1 MKFGLVVAGILAV
14 CCSTSA
20 VATTLKLAPEIDLL
34 VVDGKNMS
42 GSLLKGADSLELNS
56 GQHQILFKVAKPL
69 PTEPTVLYTSP
80 PLVVVF
86 NTRNVRSV
94 AIKLPVIDTER
105 EGHKFS
111 KNPVYQLIGDNGRA
125 LAVRHDIL
133 QQENL
138 NKAPTLEMAMAT
150 YNVGQYT
157 ASVPAFATIPPSPVS
172 AVPGTTI
179 AVAGTNTS
187 PKSMT
192 LQGENIAEQ
201 MLQYWFLQ
209 ADPETQQRFLLWTK
223 KNPSR
228 NQEPQ
233 HTP

>member
-14 CCSTSA
+14 CCSASA
-20 VATTLKLAPEIDLL
+20 LATTLKLAPEIDLL

-69 PTEPTVLYTSP
+69 LTDPKVLYASP

-86 NTRNVRSV
+86 NTRNTRSV

-105 EGHKFS
+105 DGNKFS
-111 KNPVYQLIGDNGRA
+111 KNPTFQLIGDDGRP
-125 LAVRHDIL
+125 LSVRHDVL
-133 QQENL
+133 HQENL
-138 NKAPTLEMAMAT
+138 NNAATLETAMAI
-150 YNVGQYT
+150 YNVGKYS
-157 ASVPAFATIPPSPVS
+157 ASVPSFATIPPSTVS

-179 AVAGTNTS
+179 AVAGTNATQ
-187 PKSMT
+187 KT
-192 LQGENIAEQ
+192 TRLQGENVAEQ

-209 ADPETQQRFLLWTK
+209 ADAETQQRFLIWAK
-223 KNPSR
+223 KTSAK
-228 NQEPQ
+228 
-233 HTP
+233 

>member
-14 CCSTSA
+14 CFSA
-20 VATTLKLAPEIDLL
+20 SALATTLKLAPEIDLL

-69 PTEPTVLYTSP
+69 PAEPKILYTSP

-94 AIKLPVIDTER
+94 AIKLPVIDSER
-105 EGHKFS
+105 DGHKFS
-111 KNPVYQLIGDNGRA
+111 KKPEFQLIGDNGRP
-125 LAVRHDIL
+125 LTVRHDVL
-133 QQENL
+133 HEENL
-138 NKAPTLEMAMAT
+138 GAAITLETAMAT
-150 YNVGQYT
+150 YNVGQHS
-157 ASVPAFATIPPSPVS
+157 ASVPSFATIQPSPAS

-179 AVAGTNTS
+179 AVAGTNAAQKT
-187 PKSMT
+187 T
-192 LQGENIAEQ
+192 RLQGENVAEQ

-209 ADPETQQRFLLWTK
+209 ADAETQQRFLIWAKKPPTK
-223 KNPSR
+223 
-228 NQEPQ
+228 
-233 HTP
+233 

>member
-14 CCSTSA
+14 CCSASA
-20 VATTLKLAPEIDLL
+20 LATTLKLAPEIDLL

-69 PTEPTVLYTSP
+69 PTDPNVLYASP

-86 NTRNVRSV
+86 NTRNTRSV

-105 EGHKFS
+105 DGNKFS
-111 KNPVYQLIGDNGRA
+111 KNPTFQLIGDDGHP
-125 LAVRHDIL
+125 LPVRHDVL
-133 QQENL
+133 HQENL
-138 NKAPTLEMAMAT
+138 NKAATLETAMAI
-150 YNVGQYT
+150 YNVGKYT
-157 ASVPAFATIPPSPVS
+157 ASVPSFATIPPSTVS

-179 AVAGTNTS
+179 AVAGTNTTQ
-187 PKSMT
+187 KT
-192 LQGENIAEQ
+192 TRLQGENIAEQ

-209 ADPETQQRFLLWTK
+209 ADAETQQRFLIWAK
-223 KNPSR
+223 KSSIK
-228 NQEPQ
+228 
-233 HTP
+233 

>member
-1 MKFGLVVAGILAV
+1 MKFGLVVVGILAV
-14 CCSTSA
+14 CCSASA
-20 VATTLKLAPEIDLL
+20 IATTLKLAPEIDLL

-69 PTEPTVLYTSP
+69 PADPKVLYASP

-105 EGHKFS
+105 DGHKFS
-111 KNPVYQLIGDNGRA
+111 KNPIYQLIGDNGRP
-125 LAVRHDIL
+125 LSVRHDVL
-133 QQENL
+133 HQDNL
-138 NKAPTLEMAMAT
+138 NTASTLETAMAS
-150 YNVGQYT
+150 YNVGQFS
-157 ASVPAFATIPPSPVS
+157 ASVPSFATIPPSTVS

-179 AVAGTNTS
+179 AVAGTNTAQNTTS
-187 PKSMT
+187 
-192 LQGENIAEQ
+192 LQGENVAEQ

-209 ADPETQQRFLLWTK
+209 ANAETQQRFLLWAK
-223 KNPSR
+223 KQPGK
-228 NQEPQ
+228 
-233 HTP
+233 

>member
-20 VATTLKLAPEIDLL
+20 IATTLKLAPEIDLL

-69 PTEPTVLYTSP
+69 PTDPKVLYSSP

-94 AIKLPVIDTER
+94 AIKLPVIETER
-105 EGHKFS
+105 DGNKFS
-111 KNPVYQLIGDNGRA
+111 KKPSYQLIGDNGRP
-125 LAVRHDIL
+125 LSVRHDVL
-133 QQENL
+133 HQDNL
-138 NKAPTLEMAMAT
+138 NTATTLETAMAT
-150 YNVGQYT
+150 YNVGQFG
-157 ASVPAFATIPPSPVS
+157 ASVPSFATIPPSPVS

-179 AVAGTNTS
+179 AVAGTNS
-187 PKSMT
+187 PQKT
-192 LQGENIAEQ
+192 TNLQGENVAEQ

-209 ADPETQQRFLLWTK
+209 ADADTQQRFLLWVK
-223 KNPSR
+223 KQPLK
-228 NQEPQ
+228 
-233 HTP
+233 

>member
-14 CCSTSA
+14 CCSASA
-20 VATTLKLAPEIDLL
+20 LATTLKLAPEIDLL

-69 PTEPTVLYTSP
+69 PTDPNVLYASP

-86 NTRNVRSV
+86 NTRNTRSV

-105 EGHKFS
+105 DGNKFS
-111 KNPVYQLIGDNGRA
+111 KNPTFQLIGDDGHP
-125 LAVRHDIL
+125 LSVRHDVL
-133 QQENL
+133 HQENL
-138 NKAPTLEMAMAT
+138 NKAATLETAMAI
-150 YNVGQYT
+150 YNVGKYT
-157 ASVPAFATIPPSPVS
+157 ASVPSFATIPPSTVS

-179 AVAGTNTS
+179 AVAGTNTTQ
-187 PKSMT
+187 KT
-192 LQGENIAEQ
+192 TRLQGENIAEQ

-209 ADPETQQRFLLWTK
+209 ADAETQQRFLIWAK
-223 KNPSR
+223 KSSIK
-228 NQEPQ
+228 
-233 HTP
+233 

>member
-14 CCSTSA
+14 CCSASA
-20 VATTLKLAPEIDLL
+20 LATTLKLAPEIDLL

-69 PTEPTVLYTSP
+69 PADPNVLYASP

-86 NTRNVRSV
+86 NTRNTRSV

-105 EGHKFS
+105 DGNKFS
-111 KNPVYQLIGDNGRA
+111 KNPTFQLIGDDGHP
-125 LAVRHDIL
+125 LSVRHDVL
-133 QQENL
+133 HQENL
-138 NKAPTLEMAMAT
+138 NKAATLETAMAI
-150 YNVGQYT
+150 YNVGKYT
-157 ASVPAFATIPPSPVS
+157 ASVPSFATIPPSTVS

-179 AVAGTNTS
+179 AVAGTNTTQ
-187 PKSMT
+187 KT
-192 LQGENIAEQ
+192 TRLQGENIAEQ

-209 ADPETQQRFLLWTK
+209 ADAETQQRFLIWAK
-223 KNPSR
+223 KSSIK
-228 NQEPQ
+228 
-233 HTP
+233 

>member
-14 CCSTSA
+14 CCSASA
-20 VATTLKLAPEIDLL
+20 LATTLKLAPEIDLL

-69 PTEPTVLYTSP
+69 PTDPSVLYASP

-86 NTRNVRSV
+86 NTRNTRSV

-105 EGHKFS
+105 DGNKFS
-111 KNPVYQLIGDNGRA
+111 KNPTFQLIGDDGQP
-125 LAVRHDIL
+125 LSVRHDVL
-133 QQENL
+133 HQENL
-138 NKAPTLEMAMAT
+138 NKAATLETAMAI
-150 YNVGQYT
+150 YNVGKYT
-157 ASVPAFATIPPSPVS
+157 ASVPSFATIPPSTVS

-179 AVAGTNTS
+179 AVAGTNTTQ
-187 PKSMT
+187 KT
-192 LQGENIAEQ
+192 TRLQGENIAEQ

-209 ADPETQQRFLLWTK
+209 ADAETQQRFLIWAK
-223 KNPSR
+223 KSSIK
-228 NQEPQ
+228 
-233 HTP
+233 

>member
-14 CCSTSA
+14 CCSASA
-20 VATTLKLAPEIDLL
+20 LATTLKLAPEIDLL

-69 PTEPTVLYTSP
+69 PADPNVLYASP

-86 NTRNVRSV
+86 NTRNTRSV

-105 EGHKFS
+105 DGNKFS
-111 KNPVYQLIGDNGRA
+111 KNPTFQLIGDDGHP
-125 LAVRHDIL
+125 LSVRHDVL
-133 QQENL
+133 NQENL
-138 NKAPTLEMAMAT
+138 NKAATLETAMAI
-150 YNVGQYT
+150 YNVGKYT
-157 ASVPAFATIPPSPVS
+157 ASVPSFATIPPSTVS

-179 AVAGTNTS
+179 AVAGTNTTQ
-187 PKSMT
+187 KT
-192 LQGENIAEQ
+192 TRLQGENIAEQ

-209 ADPETQQRFLLWTK
+209 ADAETQQRFLIWAK
-223 KNPSR
+223 KSSIK
-228 NQEPQ
+228 
-233 HTP
+233 

>member
-20 VATTLKLAPEIDLL
+20 IATTLKLAPEIDLL

-69 PTEPTVLYTSP
+69 PTVPKVLYSSP

-94 AIKLPVIDTER
+94 AIKLPVIETER
-105 EGHKFS
+105 DGIKFS
-111 KNPVYQLIGDNGRA
+111 KNPSYQLIGDNGRP
-125 LAVRHDIL
+125 LSVRHDVL
-133 QQENL
+133 HQDNL
-138 NKAPTLEMAMAT
+138 NTAATLETAMAS
-150 YNVGQYT
+150 YNVGQFS
-157 ASVPAFATIPPSPVS
+157 ASVPSFATIPPSPVS

-179 AVAGTNTS
+179 AVAGTNS
-187 PKSMT
+187 PQKT
-192 LQGENIAEQ
+192 TNLQGENVAEQ

-209 ADPETQQRFLLWTK
+209 ADADTQQRFLLWAK
-223 KNPSR
+223 KQPLK
-228 NQEPQ
+228 
-233 HTP
+233 